1 MIYSDL
7 SFFQGTAMI
16 DDILRE
22 WAMAKM
28 DAADNPARLLAAR
41 GADAAVARSQRQA
54 DDFPA

>member
-1 MIYSDL
+1 
-7 SFFQGTAMI
+7 MI

-41 GADAAVARSQRQA
+41 GAEECTRDAAVARSQRQA

>member
-1 MIYSDL
+1 
-7 SFFQGTAMI
+7 MI